1 MYEYKCILLLQDN
14 CLIMFLDILLLLEC
28 TQSADNVLH
37 SFTVLLE
44 KEYFPTSDLPI
55 HLLEVMSSSCFTC
68 PNFEEKKICLGPDL
82 HDHSI
87 S

>member
-1 MYEYKCILLLQDN
+1 MYEYKCILLLKDN
-14 CLIMFLDILLLLEC
+14 CLILFLDILILLEC

-55 HLLEVMSSSCFTC
+55 HLREVMSSSCFTY
-68 PNFEEKKICLGPDL
+68 PNFEEKNMLG
-82 HDHSI
+82 SI
-87 S
+87 FA

>member
-14 CLIMFLDILLLLEC
+14 CLIMFLDILILLEC

-44 KEYFPTSDLPI
+44 KEYFPTSDLPF
-55 HLLEVMSSSCFTC
+55 HMREVMPASCFTC
-68 PNFEEKKICLGPDL
+68 PNFDEKNMLG
-82 HDHSI
+82 SI
-87 S
+87 FA